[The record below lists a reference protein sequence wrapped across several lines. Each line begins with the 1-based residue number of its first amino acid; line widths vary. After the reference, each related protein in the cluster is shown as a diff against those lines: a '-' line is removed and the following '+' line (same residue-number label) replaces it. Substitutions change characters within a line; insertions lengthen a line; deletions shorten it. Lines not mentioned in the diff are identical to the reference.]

1 MCWVSWDR
9 ICQSK
14 EKGGLGIKN
23 LALFNA
29 SLLCK
34 WKWRSL
40 TDIDAPWLDLL
51 RFRYGS
57 LAANFLSEDG
67 STALKQASI
76 WWRDIWNLGCMADG
90 GWFRNNISSVI
101 GDGNDIS
108 FWKEKWIGAEPL
120 RDYVPALFNISRQQD
135 YCIAAMGKWERDVW
149 RWQFKWASDLS
160 TAEVDLLHDLKMV
173 IDQVQP
179 RRDII
184 DRRKWIPHGVG
195 LFSVQSAYSSLMD
208 LSSTEALESNTALA
222 LKKLWKTKVPSKASI
237 FGWRLLLAKLPTKVA
252 LFDKGII
259 TSNFEKCCVFCST
272 EAEDIQHVFLNCNLI
287 VQVWNSIFNWLG
299 SNIIVNA
306 SVSEHFLTF
315 GGILKGKKT
324 KGLRH
329 IIWVAT
335 TWCIWRFR
343 NNILFRGASVNISS
357 LFNHIFN
364 IAWLWFIGSLRRDV
378 DFSFLDW
385 CNNPLACF
393 HRI

>member
-9 ICQSK
+9 ICQPK

-23 LALFNA
+23 LALFNS

-40 TDIDAPWLDLL
+40 NDCDAPWHDLL

-57 LAANFLSEDG
+57 LTANFLSEDG
-67 STALKQASI
+67 RAGFKQASI
-76 WWRDIWNLGCMADG
+76 SWRDIWHLGCVADR

-108 FWKEKWIGAEPL
+108 FWKEKWIGVVPL
-120 RDYVPALFNISRQQD
+120 CEYVPALFNNSRQQHN
-135 YCIAAMGKWERDVW
+135 CISAMGKWVSNEW
-149 RWQFKWASDLS
+149 RWEFDWVNDLS
-160 TAEVDLLHDLKMV
+160 TSEVDLLHDLRLV
-173 IDQVQP
+173 LQDIQP
-179 RRDII
+179 RRDIN
-184 DRRKWIPHGVG
+184 DRRKWIPHGAG
-195 LFSVQSAYSSLMD
+195 MFSVQSAYSSLQD
-208 LSSTEALESNTALA
+208 IFSLEALEHNMVHA
-222 LKKLWKTKVPSKASI
+222 LKKLWVTKVPSKASI

-259 TSNFEKCCVFCST
+259 TTNLEKCCVFCSGV
-272 EAEDIQHVFLNCNLI
+272 EEDIQHVFFNCNVIL
-287 VQVWNSIFNWLG
+287 QLWDAIFNWLG
-299 SNIIVNA
+299 TT
-306 SVSEHFLTF
+306 SVTYVSVTDHFLNF

-329 IIWVAT
+329 IIWLAT
-335 TWCIWRFR
+335 TWCIWRSR
-343 NNILFRGASVNISS
+343 NNILFRGDSVNISS
-357 LFNHIFN
+357 LFNQILY
-364 IAWLWFIGSLRRDV
+364 IAWLWFIGSLRNNV
-378 DFSFLDW
+378 DFSFPDW